1 MADNIRGVPLGD
13 DEPHLD
19 LRPLM
24 RLGAWGA
31 CAFVALAVVVFAG
44 RSDIGERRAGM
55 AFASLTGSPTEQSL
69 RLTGAELLARAEAER
84 EARRTTEALRTL
96 AADRDRLANRVATLE
111 RNIEDLTGSIK
122 RQPEP
127 PRQVP
132 QSPPTT
138 AAPTSAG
145 VAAAPPNPPIVTAQP
160 SPQIAAA
167 PPVAD
172 APTTTASRKDTPPPG
187 LPLLIVAPKEP
198 PSPAP
203 PAAET
208 ALPPPPPAAP
218 PLAPAIHVAR
228 PGPIALIQS
237 YATATS
243 PLVAP
248 PPPTPPAPIP
258 QPAANDAAAA
268 SVAAHT
274 EFAVDLGAAS
284 SVNGLRALWDK
295 TRARQPAQL
304 EGLRPLISVRDG
316 QRPGSTEL
324 RLVAGPLANA
334 SAAARLCAA
343 LVATGTH
350 CQPAVFDGQRL
361 ALR

>member
-1 MADNIRGVPLGD
+1 MADNIRGVALSD
-13 DEPHLD
+13 DETHLD

-31 CAFVALAVVVFAG
+31 CAFVALAIAVFAG
-44 RSDIGERRAGM
+44 RSDTGERRAGM
-55 AFASLTGSPTEQSL
+55 ALASLTGAPTEQTL
-69 RLTGAELLARAEAER
+69 RSSGAELLARAEAER
-84 EARRTTEALRTL
+84 ETRRTTEALRIL

-127 PRQVP
+127 ARQSEP
-132 QSPPTT
+132 ARQGAPTPPPAPASAPAAVAAPSTTST
-138 AAPTSAG
+138 AAP
-145 VAAAPPNPPIVTAQP
+145 
-160 SPQIAAA
+160 

-172 APTTTASRKDTPPPG
+172 APMASRTNN
-187 LPLLIVAPKEP
+187 
-198 PSPAP
+198 PAP
-203 PAAET
+203 S
-208 ALPPPPPAAP
+208 ALPQIAPSAQIAAPPPAAP
-218 PLAPAIHVAR
+218 PAAPIEMASVSPPPTVPPLAPALHVPR
-228 PGPIALIQS
+228 SSPIALIQS

-243 PLVAP
+243 PVV
-248 PPPTPPAPIP
+248 TPPAPP
-258 QPAANDAAAA
+258 AQPAANDAAGG
-268 SVAAHT
+268 SVTART
-274 EFAVDLGAAS
+274 EFAIDLGTAG
-284 SVNGLRALWDK
+284 SVNGLRALWEK

-304 EGLRPLISVRDG
+304 DGLRPLVSVRDG